1 MQPHAPM
8 PLRTLAMRL
17 HRWVALAL
25 GAWFALLGLTGGV
38 LVWHAELDRALNPE
52 WFAPRTC
59 AHRSATPVADALALF
74 ERATQGATA
83 TQVMAPSEAGAAF
96 TVWQKPP
103 ADGLRRQHFVD
114 PHCGAYLGQRAWGAA
129 RIDRAHVVP
138 ALYELHRALLLREA
152 GHTAVGFAGLSL
164 LFVAITGLWTA
175 WPRHATR
182 EAWKRTLTLKRGA
195 STHRRFYDLHRA
207 TGAWLAVFL
216 LLMSV
221 TGAYLCFPKQ
231 ARVLVATLLPTSPA
245 EMRKPAQTRAAPM
258 SPDALVRRAETLWRD
273 TRWSR
278 LQLPNGGKG
287 AWDVRLLQG
296 EEVRADTGDT
306 RVRFDDAG
314 TLVDRR
320 DPLRGPAGDRLIA
333 WLFPLHSGEALG
345 VVGRVAWSGLGLA
358 PSLLFL
364 TGLWLWLRRR
374 RRAAASAV
382 AAIPTPRNSLR
393 DIQLQGE
400 DP

>member
-1 MQPHAPM
+1 MQPHAPTH
-8 PLRTLAMRL
+8 LRTLAMRL

-38 LVWHAELDRALNPE
+38 LVWHAELDRALNPQ
-52 WFAPRTC
+52 WFAPRAC
-59 AHRSATPVADALALF
+59 AQRSATPVADALAIF

-83 TQVMAPSEAGAAF
+83 TQVMAPAEAGAAF
-96 TVWQKPP
+96 TVWEKPP

-114 PHCGAYLGQRAWGAA
+114 PHCGVYLGKRAWGAA

-207 TGAWLAVFL
+207 TGAWLALFL

-231 ARVLVATLLPTSPA
+231 ARALVATLLPTSPA
-245 EMRKPAQTRAAPM
+245 EMRKPSDVRVAPL
-258 SPDALVRRAETLWRD
+258 SPDALVQRAETLWPD
-273 TRWSR
+273 TDWSR
-278 LQLPNGGKG
+278 LQLPGGKG

-296 EEVRADTGDT
+296 AEVRADTGDT

-314 TLVDRR
+314 RVVDRR

-345 VVGRVAWSGLGLA
+345 VPGRVAWSCFGLTPA
-358 PSLLFL
+358 LLFF
-364 TGLWLWLRRR
+364 TGVWLWLRRR
-374 RRAAASAV
+374 RRVAASAMPSI
-382 AAIPTPRNSLR
+382 APRL
-393 DIQLQGE
+393 
-400 DP
+400 P